1 VAAKLRITIGGQDFI
16 ATVDQQTVTIDGI
29 DGTWTTTA
37 RADGR
42 WTVTNGDIAATG
54 AALKTPGGTW
64 VGLDGT
70 VALAQVD
77 SASARPRARTSD
89 ADALRPPMSATVV
102 RIHVAVGA
110 TVAEGDPLVVL
121 EAMKMELPIRA
132 PRAGVVTAIH
142 CREGELV
149 TPTTVLVDLE

>member
-1 VAAKLRITIGGQDFI
+1 MATKLRITIGGQDFI
-16 ATVDQQTVTIDGI
+16 ATVDQQTVTIDGA
-29 DGTWTTTA
+29 DGIWTTTA
-37 RADGR
+37 RPDGR
-42 WTVTNGDIAATG
+42 WSVTNGDSSATG
-54 AALKTPGGTW
+54 AVVKAPGGMW

-77 SASARPRARTSD
+77 SAGARPRARTSD

-110 TVAEGDPLVVL
+110 TVAEGDPLIVL

-132 PRAGVVTAIH
+132 PRVGIVTAVH

-149 TPTTVLVDLE
+149 MPTTVLIDLE